1 MNNLRGGALKKTF
14 LSVVVLV
21 SLLILISC
29 DPKIAEE
36 GKKYLDLTLHR
47 FEQLDGLKI
56 AHRGFVDASW
66 CRRED
71 ELRLR

>member
-1 MNNLRGGALKKTF
+1 MKKLF
-14 LSVVVLV
+14 FSFIP
-21 SLLILISC
+21 LLLMLFSC
-29 DPKIAEE
+29 DPKIAE

-66 CRRED
+66 CRCED